1 MVLTNN
7 AKTKTNKNRVDRKK
21 QKQDKYLVYNW
32 QHSFAQ
38 FKDLKFNELSLDSMY
53 KRLNDFERRFNR
65 LKNVT
70 PQIDNNKVL
79 KQKVLDGV
87 GDLFNELYYIYKDK
101 YSEEKDGLNARYKKN
116 FNYKKLQRLTDDYQY
131 EPEEEKQQTSK
142 KEPPKKPDKKEPP
155 KKPSKVDLRKSNEW
169 INKKEAGINSELFQ
183 KYFKLQKPSNTL
195 KVLYTTNNK
204 RRKTVI

>member
-1 MVLTNN
+1 
-7 AKTKTNKNRVDRKK
+7 
-21 QKQDKYLVYNW
+21 
-32 QHSFAQ
+32 
-38 FKDLKFNELSLDSMY
+38 MY

-79 KQKVLDGV
+79 KQKV

-116 FNYKKLQRLTDDYQY
+116 FNYKKLRLTADYQY

-142 KEPPKKPDKKEPP
+142 KEPPKKLIKKNLLKNHQKLIWENLMNGLI
-155 KKPSKVDLRKSNEW
+155 KKKQ
-169 INKKEAGINSELFQ
+169 A
-183 KYFKLQKPSNTL
+183 
-195 KVLYTTNNK
+195 
-204 RRKTVI
+204 